1 MTIDPLPTRQAQL
14 DVPSTIT
21 LEDLIQESA
30 AAVDGM
36 GELDPGLA
44 GRLRGLLGRLRE
56 GRFHL
61 AVLGQFKRGKSTFVN
76 ALLGAPVLPTS
87 VVPLTALPTFLRW
100 GEGPRARVQFQD
112 GRSQETTSGDAEAS
126 LEKFLQAFVTEE
138 GNPKNQKGVHQ
149 VDVWYPS
156 PLLRQGLVIIDTPGI
171 GSTFRH
177 NTEAILNFLPQCDA
191 AMFLVSA
198 DPPMTEV
205 EVAFLRQVRTR
216 MSRIL
221 FVLNKVDY
229 LDGGEQRDATVFLQE
244 ILEEHLGLPSGTPIL
259 AVSSRRALQAAQQ
272 GDSAAREASGLGEV
286 NRLLLD
292 FVTHEKARTLELSV
306 SHKVS
311 AILEEALLQ
320 IQLILQSLK
329 LPLQD
334 LEARLALF
342 EQKIDDIKRERTLA
356 GDLLAGDRKR
366 AHFFLEELSEALRRK
381 ARQHFQDLVRLE
393 IDLQERPTEAG
404 LQTILAEV
412 IPAFF
417 EHELGTISARFQQR
431 TEEVLRLHQ
440 ERSDQLLDSLRRAAA
455 ELFELP
461 CHAPA
466 SSGAFEMKREPY
478 WVSRQW
484 TDSLSPISPAWIDRL
499 LPIATRKRR
508 ILARLQEQVRMLV
521 VRNVEN
527 LRWALYQG
535 LDQSLGQFNAQ
546 LEGSLE
552 KAITTTQGGIASVVV
567 KRKATEFS
575 QNEEVARFDGLR
587 ERVEGKLEAARRFAG
602 HEGPGPGAPS
612 VS

>member
-177 NTEAILNFLPQCDA
+177 NTEATLNFLPQCDA

-329 LPLQD
+329 LLTRP
-334 LEARLALF
+334 A
-342 EQKIDDIKRERTLA
+342 
-356 GDLLAGDRKR
+356 
-366 AHFFLEELSEALRRK
+366 
-381 ARQHFQDLVRLE
+381 FQD
-393 IDLQERPTEAG
+393 
-404 LQTILAEV
+404 
-412 IPAFF
+412 
-417 EHELGTISARFQQR
+417 H
-431 TEEVLRLHQ
+431 LR
-440 ERSDQLLDSLRRAAA
+440 S
-455 ELFELP
+455 
-461 CHAPA
+461 
-466 SSGAFEMKREPY
+466 
-478 WVSRQW
+478 
-484 TDSLSPISPAWIDRL
+484 
-499 LPIATRKRR
+499 
-508 ILARLQEQVRMLV
+508 
-521 VRNVEN
+521 
-527 LRWALYQG
+527 
-535 LDQSLGQFNAQ
+535 
-546 LEGSLE
+546 
-552 KAITTTQGGIASVVV
+552 
-567 KRKATEFS
+567 
-575 QNEEVARFDGLR
+575 
-587 ERVEGKLEAARRFAG
+587 
-602 HEGPGPGAPS
+602 
-612 VS
+612 